1 MLLAICIS
9 SYLTIPSFPLNLSA
23 PSLAPRL
30 AYLTD
35 GLGSMALEANRAY
48 RVRFWV
54 LPTMM
59 ATEWYVATEH
69 ETGQLGLGRVR
80 EKRSLVLPAGKP
92 NRELVQMDPNP

>member
-1 MLLAICIS
+1 MYEYVHPDS
-9 SYLTIPSFPLNLSA
+9 SLSSQLYCSKA
-23 PSLAPRL
+23 RDMAPRL

-35 GLGSMALEANRAY
+35 GRGSMALEAQRAY

-69 ETGQLGLGRVR
+69 ETGQLGQSARLEGGDIFGLEV
-80 EKRSLVLPAGKP
+80 KI
-92 NRELVQMDPNP
+92 